1 MKNIIFW
8 FLIIDTIIFCSL
20 YFSLINKLRQ
30 NHIKKYNELGKPT
43 VFNFIWG
50 RQFSLVLLFLLV
62 NEYKELNDPLIM
74 TLCKVLKILTI
85 VNIIITIAI
94 LIYFM
99 FLLKREKA
107 ISI

>member
-1 MKNIIFW
+1 M
-8 FLIIDTIIFCSL
+8 
-20 YFSLINKLRQ
+20 
-30 NHIKKYNELGKPT
+30 ELGKPT

-62 NEYKELNDPLIM
+62 NEYKEINDSPLMI
-74 TLCKVLKILTI
+74 LCKVLRILTI
-85 VNIIITIAI
+85 MNIAIIITIF
-94 LIYFM
+94 IYFM